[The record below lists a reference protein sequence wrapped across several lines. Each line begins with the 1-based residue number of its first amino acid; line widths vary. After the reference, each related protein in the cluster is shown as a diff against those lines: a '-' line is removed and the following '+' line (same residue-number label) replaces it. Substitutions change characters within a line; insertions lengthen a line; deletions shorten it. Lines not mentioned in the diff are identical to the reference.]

1 MEFPRIR
8 ISQRVALAWSISGV
22 LILALVYIL
31 AVPVGGAAREVA
43 VTKGQGVDAIA
54 RTLKGAG
61 VVRSSLAFSLLV
73 RALGE
78 AGNLHAGRYI
88 INPRTESIWD
98 IAMKMAGGK
107 AEPEDIGVLIYEGMN
122 VWEIDRQ
129 LAAVGFIARGAFAK
143 EWYQDEG
150 TFFPDT
156 YRFLPGTTVAEMGR
170 VMQENF
176 RAKAGFPRQD
186 TLIIASMLEKEGK
199 TQEELELIAGVIQ
212 NRIKRNM
219 PLQLDATVIYG
230 ACMRSWK
237 AQGMR
242 DICDVTDVPV
252 GREVVIDS
260 PFNTYTRMGL
270 PEGPIANPGALAIKA
285 AEHPK
290 ASKYLYYLSP
300 RSGSH
305 VIFAETYA
313 EHVRNRA
320 KYLGI

>member
-1 MEFPRIR
+1 MNIPRIR
-8 ISQRVALAWSISGV
+8 ISQKVALAWSVTGAF
-22 LILALVYIL
+22 ILALVYAL
-31 AVPVGGAAREVA
+31 AVPTGGLPREISIA
-43 VTKGQGVDAIA
+43 KGLGTDAIA
-54 RTLKGAG
+54 RTLESAG
-61 VVRSSLAFSLLV
+61 VVRSSLLFSLLV
-73 RALGE
+73 RGLGE
-78 AGNLHAGRYI
+78 DGNLRAGRYI
-88 INPRTESIWD
+88 IDPREESAWD
-98 IAMKMAGGK
+98 IALKMAAGR

-122 VWEIDRQ
+122 IWEVDRQ
-129 LAAVGFIARGAFAK
+129 LAAAGLITRGAFAK
-143 EWYQDEG
+143 EWYQEEG

-156 YRFLPGTTVAEMGR
+156 YRFLPGTSVAEMGR

-176 RAKAGFPRQD
+176 RAKAGFPRDD

-212 NRIKRNM
+212 NRIKLGM

-242 DICDVTDVPV
+242 DICDVTNVPV
-252 GREVVIDS
+252 GRETAIDS
-260 PFNTYTRMGL
+260 PYNTYTRRGL

-300 RSGSH
+300 RDGSR
-305 VIFAETYA
+305 VIFTETYA

>member
-1 MEFPRIR
+1 MNIPRIQ
-8 ISQRVALAWSISGV
+8 ISQKVALAWSITGAF
-22 LILALVYIL
+22 ILALAYVL
-31 AVPVGGAAREVA
+31 AVPVGGAPREISIA
-43 VTKGQGVDAIA
+43 KGLGTDAIA

-61 VVRSSLAFSLLV
+61 VVRSSLVFSLLV

-78 AGNLHAGRYI
+78 DGNLRAGRYI
-88 INPRTESIWD
+88 IHPRDESAWD
-98 IAMKMAGGK
+98 IALKMAAGR
-107 AEPEDIGVLIYEGMN
+107 AEPEDIRVLVYEGMN
-122 VWEIDRQ
+122 VWEVDGQ
-129 LAAVGFIARGAFAK
+129 LAAVGLISRGAFAK

-156 YRFLPGTTVAEMGR
+156 YRFLPGTSVTEMGR
-170 VMQENF
+170 TMQENF

-186 TLIIASMLEKEGK
+186 TLIVASMLEKEGK

-212 NRIKRNM
+212 NRIKRGM
-219 PLQLDATVIYG
+219 PLQLDASVIYG

-242 DICDVTDVPV
+242 GTCDVTDVPS
-252 GREVVIDS
+252 GREAVIDS
-260 PFNTYTRMGL
+260 PYNTYTRKGL
-270 PEGPIANPGALAIKA
+270 PESPIANPGAMAIKA

-290 ASKYLYYLSP
+290 ASKFLYYLSP
-300 RSGSH
+300 RDGSR
-305 VIFAETYA
+305 VIFTETYA